1 MARRTTIVIIGAN
14 LAGGRAAEAL
24 RKEGFDG
31 QIFLVGEEPHPP
43 YERPPLSKEYL
54 RGEMPREELFIQPE
68 SFWTE
73 QEIELVMGVRAVALD
88 LAAKRVELSS
98 GERLSFDKLLLATG
112 GRVRRLGVP
121 GADLTGVHYLRTVDD
136 CESLARE
143 LQPGRRLAVVG
154 AGFIGSEVAASAREK
169 GLEVTMI
176 EVLPVPLQKALG
188 PEVGRIYA
196 EIHREHGV
204 ELVLGEGV
212 ERFEG
217 DGRVRAVVTS
227 SGRRIECDLVLVG
240 VGIAPAAEL
249 AEAAGLEV
257 DNGIVV
263 NEFCETSHSDVYAAG
278 DVANFYSPVLGRRL
292 RVEHW
297 HNAQNQGAAAARSML
312 RREPY
317 AEVPWFWSDQYD
329 LNMQYVGYA
338 DGWDEVV
345 FRGDVEGR
353 RFTAFYL
360 REGRLEAALA
370 INRPRDIRAC
380 REMIR
385 ARVSVD
391 PRQLA
396 DESQDLRALLPQG

>member
-1 MARRTTIVIIGAN
+1 MARRSTIVIVGAN

-31 QIFLVGEEPHPP
+31 QVFLVGEEPHPP

-54 RGEMPREELFIQPE
+54 RGEMPREEVFIQPE
-68 SFWTE
+68 SFWAE
-73 QEIELVMGVRAVALD
+73 QEVELLMGVRAVALD

-112 GRVRRLGVP
+112 GRVRRLPVP
-121 GADLTGVHYLRTVDD
+121 GAHLEGVHYLRTLDD
-136 CESLARE
+136 CEALARE

-176 EVLPVPLQKALG
+176 EVLPVPLQRALG

-196 EIHREHGV
+196 DIHREHGV

-217 DGRVRAVVTS
+217 DSRLRAVVTA
-227 SGRRIECDLVLVG
+227 SGRRIECDLALVG
-240 VGIAPAAEL
+240 VGIAPATEL
-249 AEAAGLEV
+249 AEAAGLAV
-257 DNGIVV
+257 DDGIVV
-263 NEFCETSHSDVYAAG
+263 DEFCQTSHPDVFAAG
-278 DVANFYSPVLGRRL
+278 DVARFYSPVLGRRL

-297 HNAQNQGAAAARSML
+297 HNAQNQGAAAARNML

-329 LNMQYVGYA
+329 LNMQYVGFA
-338 DGWDEVV
+338 DAWDRVV
-345 FRGDVEGR
+345 FRGDVAGR

-360 REGRLEAALA
+360 RDGRLEAALA

-380 REMIR
+380 RELIQAR
-385 ARVSVD
+385 AVVD
-391 PRQLA
+391 AERLA
-396 DESQDLRALLPQG
+396 DESQDLRALLPQA

>member
-1 MARRTTIVIIGAN
+1 MARRSTIVIVGAN

-31 QIFLVGEEPHPP
+31 QVFLVGEEPHPP

-54 RGEMPREELFIQPE
+54 RGEMPREEVFIQPE
-68 SFWTE
+68 SFWAE
-73 QEIELVMGVRAVALD
+73 QEVELLMGVRAVALD

-112 GRVRRLGVP
+112 GRVRRLPVP
-121 GADLTGVHYLRTVDD
+121 GADLEGVHYLRTLDD
-136 CESLARE
+136 CEALSRE

-176 EVLPVPLQKALG
+176 EVLPVPLQRALG

-196 EIHREHGV
+196 DIHREHGV

-217 DGRVRAVVTS
+217 DSRLRAVVTA
-227 SGRRIECDLVLVG
+227 SGRRIECDLALVG
-240 VGIAPAAEL
+240 VGIAPATEL
-249 AEAAGLEV
+249 AEAAGLAV
-257 DNGIVV
+257 DDGIVV
-263 NEFCETSHSDVYAAG
+263 DEFCQTSHPDVFAAG
-278 DVANFYSPVLGRRL
+278 DVARFYSPVLGRRL

-297 HNAQNQGAAAARSML
+297 HNAQNQGAAAARNML

-329 LNMQYVGYA
+329 LNMQYVGFA
-338 DGWDEVV
+338 DAWDRVV
-345 FRGDVEGR
+345 FRGDVAGR

-360 REGRLEAALA
+360 RDGRLEAALA

-380 REMIR
+380 RELIQAR
-385 ARVSVD
+385 AVVD
-391 PRQLA
+391 AERLA
-396 DESQDLRALLPQG
+396 DESQDLRAFLPQA